1 MGSSFPRKL
10 CASAYDWG
18 QVLTFQGKSRLPF
31 RSFTNYLTNAL
42 KYSQAHCHVEIFLNV
57 EGEMARVSVHDHGQ
71 GLPPSELEH
80 VWERFYRSPAVQV
93 QSGFGVGL
101 GIGLHISRTIIER
114 HHGQVG
120 VESTPGEG
128 STFWFTLPVLHPLS
142 L

>member
-1 MGSSFPRKL
+1 MHILSIRMHHVSME
-10 CASAYDWG
+10 
-18 QVLTFQGKSRLPF
+18 VLAQL
-31 RSFTNYLTNAL
+31 LAVLAIAL
-42 KYSQAHCHVEIFLNV
+42 LIHS
-57 EGEMARVSVHDHGQ
+57 
-71 GLPPSELEH
+71 
-80 VWERFYRSPAVQV
+80 VQV
-93 QSGFGVGL
+93 QSGSGVGL